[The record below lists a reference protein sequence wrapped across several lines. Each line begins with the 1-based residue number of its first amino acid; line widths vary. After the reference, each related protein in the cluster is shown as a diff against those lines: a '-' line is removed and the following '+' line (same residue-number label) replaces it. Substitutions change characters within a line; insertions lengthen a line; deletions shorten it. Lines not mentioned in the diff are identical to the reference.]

1 MLTYGDEVE
10 VMVEHEPEQEVL
22 EVQKGIE
29 EATEPAETPITAE
42 EWTQLKTNL
51 DKRYTEIATLLR
63 YNKTREDTIQRL
75 NAEVQ
80 KYREGFAFSALKPFI
95 TTLISFRE
103 ECRKGEREIA
113 QYADTEEK
121 AKKCIDFLVDDF
133 QQMLIN
139 LGLECSDGT
148 ITLNG
153 RPLTETP
160 TQKIAPTQQETEQPT
175 EDAPLPLAQPE
186 PVNTL
191 SALFEYLTHTE
202 GTIKEILEDKATTDQ
217 TIHALTLLA
226 KRTDAEYYTALVAP
240 IARQVYTLGDNIPH
254 ICKSTDIPPKVL
266 YDNLLT
272 FLIHKLEVILTNA
285 GVQIESTFTS
295 NILDTQKHKIQKTV
309 TTTDEAL
316 DRTIANNLTDC
327 YIYEGKVIYQ
337 SKVDVYKYQNQTQGE

>member
-1 MLTYGDEVE
+1 MIMYGDDEE
-10 VMVEHEPEQEVL
+10 IKPEQEVE
-22 EVQKGIE
+22 EVQESIDE
-29 EATEPAETPITAE
+29 VPTEPAETSITEE
-42 EWTQLKTNL
+42 EWATLKANL

-139 LGLECSDGT
+139 LGLERSEGI

-153 RPLTETP
+153 RPLAEQP
-160 TQKIAPTQQETEQPT
+160 TQKVAPTQQETEQPT
-175 EDAPLPLAQPE
+175 EDTPPQLAQPE

-191 SALFEYLTHTE
+191 SGLFEYLTHTE

-226 KRTDAEYYTALVAP
+226 KRTDAEYYTALVSP
-240 IARQVYTLGDNIPH
+240 IARQVYALGDKVPQIS
-254 ICKSTDIPPKVL
+254 KSTDIAPKVL
-266 YDNLLT
+266 YENLLT

-285 GVQIESTFTS
+285 GVQIESTFTYS
-295 NILDTQKHKIQKTV
+295 TLDTQKHKVQKTI

-316 DRTIANNLTDC
+316 DRTIANILTDC
-327 YIYEGKVIYQ
+327 YMYEGKVIYQ
-337 SKVDVYKYQNQTQGE
+337 AKVDVYKYQNQT